1 MHGCIFVD
9 IFMVEFHYCKISA
22 GWHLCREQAM
32 ISEHPVFHLK
42 TTLQLRQDF
51 CTAIL
56 LFYSAVLKTIIWP
69 RKSLKTEKR
78 KNENDDFFSLI
89 FEIAKLPLNMKSDQ
103 DCDLWNFLHLGL
115 HFFSVNIIK
124 ISEKSLI
131 IRKENVYKT
140 ITCIKISQSCLWSIS
155 HVAILFIF
163 LI

>member
-42 TTLQLRQDF
+42 TTLQLSWDF
-51 CTAIL
+51 CTPIL

-103 DCDLWNFLHLGL
+103 DCDLWNFFTFRSSFLLCKYYKNL
-115 HFFSVNIIK
+115 REIIENSK
-124 ISEKSLI
+124 
-131 IRKENVYKT
+131 RK
-140 ITCIKISQSCLWSIS
+140 CLQDNNMY
-155 HVAILFIF
+155 
-163 LI
+163 